1 MNKPLIGI
9 FIVVGI
15 AASWCSCK
23 QLTFVMQ
30 TVKSFRATFFIMW
43 YQTSFISFSLLY
55 PFITCQPIKETLRK
69 DHMPFKKLIKMG
81 AIFYLI
87 WLISNYFAILALK
100 NISSSLMVAVFSVS
114 PAFVYLLSWLVLKDP
129 LTTLKSMAV
138 ISAVAGVVCIGVS
151 QEIVN
156 GNMIGILFA
165 MLSALFAAFYVVFLK
180 KLIGTTT
187 VATATVLLGVIGLI
201 NTVMF
206 WPGFLI
212 LDYTGLEVIVWNDI
226 PWDYLNLSAVTGFFF
241 NAFVNIG
248 IAYTYPLFISI
259 GTILGIPANI
269 FVDWLIH
276 NLEITFLQ
284 LLGSGFVIVAFCLL
298 VFSNF
303 FGKQGKEE
311 AKANERLIP
320 KEREKLLDSDSERK
334 VKSFSL
340 EKL

>member
-1 MNKPLIGI
+1 MNKHLIGML
-9 FIVVGI
+9 IVVGI

-23 QLTFVMQ
+23 QFTFVMQ
-30 TVKSFRATFFIMW
+30 TIESFRATFFIMW

-69 DHMPFKKLIKMG
+69 DHMSFKKLIKMG
-81 AIFYLI
+81 VVFYLI
-87 WLISNYFAILALK
+87 WLVSNYFAILALK

-114 PAFVYLLSWLVLKDP
+114 PAFVYLLSWLVLKDS
-129 LTTLKSMAV
+129 LTKLKSIAV
-138 ISAVAGVVCIGVS
+138 ISSVAGVICIGVS

-165 MLSALFAAFYVVFLK
+165 ALSALFSAFYVVFLK

-201 NTVMF
+201 NTVIF
-206 WPGFLI
+206 WPVFLI
-212 LDYTGLEVIVWNDI
+212 LDHLQLEIIVWNEI
-226 PWDYLNLSAVTGFFF
+226 PWEYLNLSAITGFCF

-298 VFSNF
+298 VYSNF
-303 FGKQGKEE
+303 FRNKE
-311 AKANERLIP
+311 KAEVTTNEEMN
-320 KEREKLLDSDSERK
+320 EREKLP
-334 VKSFSL
+334 FYP
-340 EKL
+340 

>member
-1 MNKPLIGI
+1 M
-9 FIVVGI
+9 
-15 AASWCSCK
+15 S
-23 QLTFVMQ
+23 
-30 TVKSFRATFFIMW
+30 
-43 YQTSFISFSLLY
+43 
-55 PFITCQPIKETLRK
+55 
-69 DHMPFKKLIKMG
+69 FKKLIKMG
-81 AIFYLI
+81 VVFYLI
-87 WLISNYFAILALK
+87 WLVSNYFAILALK

-114 PAFVYLLSWLVLKDP
+114 PAFVYLLSYFVLKDS

-138 ISAVAGVVCIGVS
+138 ISAVAGVICIGVS

-165 MLSALFAAFYVVFLK
+165 ALSALFAAFYVVFLK

-201 NTVMF
+201 NTVIF
-206 WPGFLI
+206 WPVILI
-212 LDYTGLEVIVWNDI
+212 LDHMQLEVIVWSEI
-226 PWDYLNLSAVTGFFF
+226 PWEYLNLSAVTGFFF

-248 IAYTYPLFISI
+248 IAYTYPLFISL

-269 FVDWLIH
+269 FVDWVIH

-284 LLGSGFVIVAFCLL
+284 ILGSGFVVVAFCLL

-303 FGKQGKEE
+303 FRNKEKEE
-311 AKANERLIP
+311 ITTNVDMIP
-320 KEREKLLDSDSERK
+320 KEREKLLDSERK